1 MNAMNFTSS
10 HAKMIIAFLIA
21 GIISF
26 YFSDASSARAP
37 IRTITGTVT
46 KVSDGD
52 TIQITTPEQTKLRV
66 RLYGIDAPEMPK
78 TNPPPGYVRVHG
90 ESFGKDCRKALEAK
104 IMGKKIRMDIMDID
118 KSRQT
123 FGIIW
128 LGNRNINLEMIREGY
143 AKAYDEYLKE
153 PYRSEFRL
161 AQKEARSS
169 RRGLWNLPE

>member
-1 MNAMNFTSS
+1 MNFKSS
-10 HAKMIIAFLIA
+10 YTKIIIAYLIA
-21 GIISF
+21 GTISF
-26 YFSDASSARAP
+26 YFPGASLARAP
-37 IRTITGTVT
+37 IRTMTGTVT

-52 TIQITTPEQTKLRV
+52 TIQITTPKQPKLRV

-90 ESFGKDCRKALEAK
+90 ESFGKDCKKALEAK
-104 IMGKKIRMDIMDID
+104 IMRKKIRMDIMDID
-118 KSRQT
+118 KDRQAL
-123 FGIIW
+123 GIIW

-143 AKAYDEYLKE
+143 AKADDEYLKE
-153 PYRSEFRL
+153 PYRSEFQS